1 MNLLVQMA
9 QAVAFQDIT
18 ATLLMCTYKQNFK
31 LITNAQEKIFNKNRG
46 AKVSKKYVFLL
57 FSTNLIYAEFDSLRE
72 KTKEFFFP
80 IDVASCCVFSA
91 EGAVD

>member
-1 MNLLVQMA
+1 MVINPLSLRSDFTYTGMNLLVQMA

-46 AKVSKKYVFLL
+46 AKVSK
-57 FSTNLIYAEFDSLRE
+57 
-72 KTKEFFFP
+72 
-80 IDVASCCVFSA
+80 
-91 EGAVD
+91 

>member
-1 MNLLVQMA
+1 MEINPLSLRSDFAPTRMNLLVQMA

-46 AKVSKKYVFLL
+46 AKVSK
-57 FSTNLIYAEFDSLRE
+57 
-72 KTKEFFFP
+72 
-80 IDVASCCVFSA
+80 
-91 EGAVD
+91 